1 MQRIIQWLQH
11 KWRIR
16 MVMTMMM
23 IIAITLTSVTFTT
36 VNWFEAKTLLLNAAT
51 SKAEM
56 TSQITEQKVQQIID
70 PAEAM
75 LRVLAFDPVVDAS
88 TLPQRL
94 RRLEAFTTNLY
105 ANPLLTAVYI
115 GYDNGDYFLVSPLT
129 KATLRQSY
137 DAPEHAKYVVRTL
150 LGQAGEKRTHQL
162 LFYDQHLNLI
172 EQRIDPDYVY
182 DPRQR
187 PWYNNALATTDVA
200 ISKPYIYADAPLM
213 GVTLSMRS
221 SNSHAIVAMDLPLN
235 GIKDALQQ
243 LSITPHSQIAL
254 VDSQGEVIG
263 VNMGSAIDQVT
274 STTQAPALQHLENT
288 ALLQLWQLPSQT
300 QVMTYQ
306 TDDQQWLGRKI
317 ELAQYR
323 ELGLQLLVAIPSQ
336 ELLKDLPV
344 YRRQMIGIAIVLG
357 MLLLAL
363 GAWLG
368 HRIGLIV
375 EQHIHRVRQMSHFD
389 FSRPSPE
396 FSLLYEAYQLTDVT
410 DDVSRTMEALLKI
423 SQVLQA
429 EPQIDTMLNKVLR
442 LFVEAARCESGAVYL
457 HQSKDNS
464 WQKNAA
470 YGRQD
475 QVDAVAAQLGNI
487 ENQQP
492 NRHALC
498 QAFAIRGR
506 DGQILGYVILEHKG
520 DHEHTSQNFLIFSE
534 RLTGM
539 LAIPIETR
547 QLIESQK
554 ALLEAFILV
563 LADAIDTKSA
573 HTGGH
578 CRRVPKLAM
587 MIVDHLSAETQGQY
601 ADFHCNE
608 DDREAFRLAAWL
620 HDCGKITTPEHIIDK
635 ATKLETLYNRIH
647 EIRTRFEVLY
657 RDAEIACL
665 KAQLTGTE
673 QACAEAQRDAQYA
686 QLQDDFA
693 FIAK

>member
-1 MQRIIQWLQH
+1 MQRIIQRLQH

-36 VNWFEAKTLLLNAAT
+36 VNWFDAKTLLLNAAT

-75 LRVLAFDPVVDAS
+75 LRVLAFDPVVEAS

-137 DAPEHAKYVVRTL
+137 HAPEQAKYVVRTL

-221 SNSHAIVAMDLPLN
+221 SNSRAIVAMDLPLN

-254 VDSQGEVIG
+254 VDSHGELIG
-263 VNMGSAIDQVT
+263 VNMGSAIDQAT
-274 STTQAPALQHLENT
+274 STTPAPALQHLENT

-306 TDDQQWLGRKI
+306 ADDQQWLGRKI

-368 HRIGLIV
+368 HRIGQII
-375 EQHIHRVRQMSHFD
+375 EQHIRRVRQMSHFD

-506 DGQILGYVILEHKG
+506 DGHILGYVILEHKG

-573 HTGGH
+573 HTGG
-578 CRRVPKLAM
+578 P
-587 MIVDHLSAETQGQY
+587 LSSCAQTGN
-601 ADFHCNE
+601 D
-608 DDREAFRLAAWL
+608 
-620 HDCGKITTPEHIIDK
+620 DCGS
-635 ATKLETLYNRIH
+635 LVSRN
-647 EIRTRFEVLY
+647 TR
-657 RDAEIACL
+657 AIC
-665 KAQLTGTE
+665 
-673 QACAEAQRDAQYA
+673 
-686 QLQDDFA
+686 
-693 FIAK
+693 

>member
-1 MQRIIQWLQH
+1 MQRIIQRLQH

-36 VNWFEAKTLLLNAAT
+36 VNWFEAKTLLLDAAT

-75 LRVLAFDPVVDAS
+75 LRVLAFDPVVEAS

-137 DAPEHAKYVVRTL
+137 HAPEQAKYVVRTL
-150 LGQAGEKRTHQL
+150 LEQAGEKRTHQL
-162 LFYDQHLNLI
+162 LFYDQQLNLI

-221 SNSHAIVAMDLPLN
+221 SNPHAIVAMDLPLN

-254 VDSQGEVIG
+254 VDSQGGVIG
-263 VNMGSAIDQVT
+263 GNMGSSIDQAT
-274 STTQAPALQHLENT
+274 SNTQAPALQHLENT

-306 TDDQQWLGRKI
+306 ADDQEWFGRKI

-368 HRIGLIV
+368 HRIGQII
-375 EQHIHRVRQMSHFD
+375 EQHFRRVRQMSHFD

-442 LFVEAARCESGAVYL
+442 LFVEAVRCDSGAVYL
-457 HQSKDNS
+457 YQSKDNS

-506 DGQILGYVILEHKG
+506 DGHILGYVILEHKG

-547 QLIESQK
+547 QLIESQ
-554 ALLEAFILV
+554 
-563 LADAIDTKSA
+563 
-573 HTGGH
+573 
-578 CRRVPKLAM
+578 
-587 MIVDHLSAETQGQY
+587 
-601 ADFHCNE
+601 
-608 DDREAFRLAAWL
+608 
-620 HDCGKITTPEHIIDK
+620 
-635 ATKLETLYNRIH
+635 
-647 EIRTRFEVLY
+647 
-657 RDAEIACL
+657 
-665 KAQLTGTE
+665 
-673 QACAEAQRDAQYA
+673 
-686 QLQDDFA
+686 
-693 FIAK
+693 